1 MMTSAI
7 ACLNGAVV
15 AVMVAVVAAMPFIAV
30 TLADN
35 TVTAVDSFEYLDL
48 SQDFEPH
55 PLFYNDNVGAKA
67 LMEAATTTETSD
79 SGGNTRHRRRLAT
92 NNDVIVPLFENQIQG
107 YLVLEQGLKVAEYYN
122 PTYNNNMTNT
132 TIKDLFSIN
141 KSFTGL
147 CFGIMEQQGLIQ
159 LSETLGD
166 IWPSSSLSDSRFV
179 WGNVTDAVLLRQSIT
194 IESLLTQTSGFDDA
208 SFDNIDFQNLGG
220 ATLTEA
226 LNFPVHL
233 GDDLKGNFAYLA
245 FANILSYVVYERT
258 NGTTIQDFMQQH
270 YFDFI
275 GVLPGSYNW
284 TVNAQ
289 GMGYSRNGLSL
300 SIPDMAKWGQT
311 YLQKGYV
318 NPTNIIVAEDWVDR
332 ATTGQVTIP
341 SSDLL
346 YQAMYIQPEETAE
359 YGYMVPIW
367 TSREHRTIP
376 YYCAYGASGQY
387 ICVWPT
393 LARVAACQT
402 NSSGLVGSNFIKAVD
417 RLSFNSLESGEVDM
431 GGDHGGYVGDS
442 DLSSAS
448 SGTSLWC
455 VWSGLVGVGVVFFY
469 AWL

>member
-1 MMTSAI
+1 VVAAMM
-7 ACLNGAVV
+7 AVV
-15 AVMVAVVAAMPFIAV
+15 AVMPFIAV
-30 TLADN
+30 TLADKN
-35 TVTAVDSFEYLDL
+35 DTVESFEYLDL

-67 LMEAATTTETSD
+67 LMEAATATETSD
-79 SGGNTRHRRRLAT
+79 SGGYTRPRRRPAT
-92 NNDVIVPLFENQIQG
+92 NNDVTVQSFENQMQG

-122 PTYNNNMTNT
+122 PAYNNMTNT

-147 CFGIMEQQGLIQ
+147 CFGIMEKQGLIQ

-166 IWPSSSLSDSRFV
+166 IWPSSYLSDSRV
-179 WGNVTDAVLLRQSIT
+179 WGDVTDATLRQSIT

-208 SFDNIDFQNLGG
+208 SFDNIDLQNLGG

-226 LNFPVHL
+226 LNFPVYL
-233 GDDLKGNFAYLA
+233 GDDLKGNFDYLA

-284 TVNAQ
+284 TVNAER
-289 GMGYSRNGLSL
+289 MGYSRNGLSL

-318 NPTNIIVAEDWVDR
+318 NPTNLIVAEDWVDR
-332 ATTGQVTIP
+332 FTPGQVTIP

-359 YGYMVPIW
+359 YGYMVPIR

-376 YYCAYGASGQY
+376 NYCAYDASGQY

-393 LARVAACQT
+393 SARVAACQT

-417 RLSFNSLESGEVDM
+417 RLSFNSQESGEVDM

-455 VWSGLVGVGVVFFY
+455 VWSGLVGGGGMLFFY